1 MLTIL
6 LAALVASC
14 GFGVLVWKWKTGA
27 ASTVL
32 AALPIALLLLVLP
45 VPPVIYGMIRGFQR
59 ISASGS
65 SGIVQ
70 VAGFCLDISR
80 ALFWGSVGFVVTM
93 VAAGALQL
101 LAARDE
107 PEHTLDLS
115 APLPDH
121 QPAKPSAGI
130 VETVVLVGASLLVL
144 PSAVLIH
151 QAADTPRLIMS
162 IAGQMT
168 GPADP
173 ATRPPIVNAQEA
185 SQLISSRLV
194 IAMLGGS
201 FLSLLLLLAGAASLF
216 VMRAPRPTRWVTIY
230 SWAACVVCL
239 ALAIWNAVLL
249 SADIQ
254 SFGRVLR

>member
-14 GFGVLVWKWKTGA
+14 GFGVLVWKRKTGA
-27 ASTVL
+27 ASIVL

-45 VPPVIYGMIRGFQR
+45 VPPAIYGMIRGFQR
-59 ISASGS
+59 ISQSGS

-70 VAGFCLDISR
+70 VAAFCLDISR

-107 PEHTLDLS
+107 PESILDLS
-115 APLPDH
+115 APVPDH
-121 QPAKPSAGI
+121 QPSKPSAGI
-130 VETVVLVGASLLVL
+130 VETVVLVGASLLAL
-144 PSAVLIH
+144 PSAALIH
-151 QAADTPRLIMS
+151 QTADTPRLIMS
-162 IAGQMT
+162 IAGQMN

-173 ATRPPIVNAQEA
+173 AARPPIVNAQEA

-194 IAMLGGS
+194 SSMLAGS
-201 FLSLLLLLAGAASLF
+201 FLSLLLLVASVASLITI
-216 VMRAPRPTRWVTIY
+216 RAPRPPRWITIY
-230 SWAACVVCL
+230 SWAVCAVSV
-239 ALAIWNAVLL
+239 ALVIWNALL
-249 SADIQ
+249 LNADVQ
-254 SFGRVLR
+254 SFERVLR